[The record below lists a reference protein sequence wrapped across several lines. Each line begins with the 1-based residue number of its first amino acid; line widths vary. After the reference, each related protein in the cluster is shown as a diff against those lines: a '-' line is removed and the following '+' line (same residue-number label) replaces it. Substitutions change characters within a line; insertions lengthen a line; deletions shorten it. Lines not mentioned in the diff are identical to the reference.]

1 MFLIKSSLKGEWNND
16 EFFFM
21 DLLNNG
27 EINLAEK
34 INPRGELD

>member
-1 MFLIKSSLKGEWNND
+1 MEQWWI
-16 EFFFM
+16 FFM